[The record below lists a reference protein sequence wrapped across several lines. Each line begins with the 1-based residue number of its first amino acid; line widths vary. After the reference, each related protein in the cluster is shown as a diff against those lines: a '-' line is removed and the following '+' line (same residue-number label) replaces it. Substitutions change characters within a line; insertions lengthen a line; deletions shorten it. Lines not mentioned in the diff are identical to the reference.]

1 MTITLGISRQWGGGG
16 RPRAGAAAGLAGL
29 GRLGEGR
36 RGRCRLARRYVFS
49 TSWRGLRHLGLR
61 GLMDPG
67 MDLRTAATHTSG
79 GWAAWRMILFMILR
93 KSLRRRKGWGLHPRY
108 SGFFSVVSK

>member
-1 MTITLGISRQWGGGG
+1 MTITLAISSQW
-16 RPRAGAAAGLAGL
+16 RRGAAAGLAGP
-29 GRLGEGR
+29 GRPGGRR

-49 TSWRGLRHLGLR
+49 TSWRGLCHLGLW
-61 GLMDPG
+61 GLMDHG
-67 MDLRTAATHTSG
+67 MDLRTAATHLSG
-79 GWAAWRMILFMILR
+79 GWAAWKVILFMIPR